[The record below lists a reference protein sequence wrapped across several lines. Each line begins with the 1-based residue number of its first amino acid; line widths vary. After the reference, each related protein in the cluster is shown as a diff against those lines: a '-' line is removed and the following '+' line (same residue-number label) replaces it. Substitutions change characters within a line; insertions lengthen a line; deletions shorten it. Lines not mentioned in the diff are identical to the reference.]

1 MTLNISTYKEGQCK
15 TIEKLVAITNRG
27 SDIIFMSDCRLGR
40 GIEKVRRVLQL
51 GTKSSYNLYS
61 NSTKGDRGVCI
72 AVNRDRNIEILEEIR
87 ETVFENYLLLRCKID
102 QKEILIGAVYGPNTN
117 NVGFYRELIE
127 RIERYELPTVIGG
140 DWNTVLDE
148 GRGAENLDLEDRD
161 NIPQRENGRIL
172 REWIEK
178 GEYCDPFS
186 SLGRYVFG
194 SEISYNKP
202 PPRLPGLGC

>member
-1 MTLNISTYKEGQCK
+1 MNTLNISTYKEGQCK

-72 AVNRDRNIEILEEIR
+72 AVNSERTIEILEEIR

-102 QKEILIGAVYGPNTN
+102 QKEILIGAV
-117 NVGFYRELIE
+117 
-127 RIERYELPTVIGG
+127 
-140 DWNTVLDE
+140 
-148 GRGAENLDLEDRD
+148 
-161 NIPQRENGRIL
+161 
-172 REWIEK
+172 
-178 GEYCDPFS
+178 
-186 SLGRYVFG
+186 
-194 SEISYNKP
+194 
-202 PPRLPGLGC
+202 

>member
-1 MTLNISTYKEGQCK
+1 MVVTVIAGTESNKWNLCFSSINVNTLNISTYKEGQCK

-72 AVNRDRNIEILEEIR
+72 AVNRERNFEILEEIK

-117 NVGFYRELIE
+117 NVGFY
-127 RIERYELPTVIGG
+127 V
-140 DWNTVLDE
+140 
-148 GRGAENLDLEDRD
+148 
-161 NIPQRENGRIL
+161 
-172 REWIEK
+172 
-178 GEYCDPFS
+178 
-186 SLGRYVFG
+186 
-194 SEISYNKP
+194 
-202 PPRLPGLGC
+202 